1 MVFKLF
7 GLYKFNILSLIEYN
21 NSFFT
26 ENNVLIN
33 QFDYLTLNITKFDM
47 DVFNEYELINQDYLK
62 LNKYKDSIYDFYTK
76 TNTKMSKDIILINLD
91 NIMGDMMSIMELYSK
106 KN

>member
-1 MVFKLF
+1 MVYKLF

>member
-62 LNKYKDSIYDFYTK
+62 LNKYKDSVYDLYTK
-76 TNTKMSKDIILINLD
+76 TNTQLSKDIILINLD
-91 NIMGDMMSIMELYSK
+91 NIMDDMMSIIDLYSK